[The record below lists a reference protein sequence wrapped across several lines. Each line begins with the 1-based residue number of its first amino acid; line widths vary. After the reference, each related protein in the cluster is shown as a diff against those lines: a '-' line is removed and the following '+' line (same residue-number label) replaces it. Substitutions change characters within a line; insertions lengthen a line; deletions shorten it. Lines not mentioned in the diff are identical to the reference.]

1 MNSFFRFFD
10 FLLIHLIQ
18 FGTGPNNP
26 LWKYIG
32 FQGPR
37 EIFQRE
43 ADNLPEDQLEFNF
56 EPYIVTPE
64 QAKTNHYD
72 AIVIGSG
79 CGK

>member
-1 MNSFFRFFD
+1 
-10 FLLIHLIQ
+10 
-18 FGTGPNNP
+18 

-43 ADNLPEDQLEFNF
+43 ADNLPEDQMEFNF